1 MNDMRQLTFTGKHHQ
16 QGLSMIEIMVAMLI
30 LAVGLLGMA
39 SMQVRA
45 VQDTSNS
52 SYRGV
57 ALYYANDMADR
68 MRANSEGVDN
78 GDYGDG
84 TGGSAKANCLN
95 TTGCSSADMATNDRF
110 EWQANLARS
119 LPAGQG
125 SIALNGSVYTVRVQW
140 TDRVEQGTTSIAT
153 SSIDLSFEP

>member
-1 MNDMRQLTFTGKHHQ
+1 
-16 QGLSMIEIMVAMLI
+16 
-30 LAVGLLGMA
+30 MA
-39 SMQVRA
+39 I
-45 VQDTSNS
+45 
-52 SYRGV
+52 
-57 ALYYANDMADR
+57 
-68 MRANSEGVDN
+68 
-78 GDYGDG
+78 
-84 TGGSAKANCLN
+84 
-95 TTGCSSADMATNDRF
+95 NDRF